1 MKDNAPVS
9 FTGFAVQ
16 VLVTTFIRT

>member
-1 MKDNAPVS
+1 MKDNVPIS

-16 VLVTTFIRT
+16 VFVTTFIRT